1 MKLEALSPLGA
12 QFAPRQIGDV
22 TLAEMRDNGAVLV
35 TATGP
40 LSGDLTRLSK
50 TLAVDLP
57 RVHGA
62 TATDQD
68 RRAIW
73 LTPRS
78 WIVTCAHG
86 DEKLLVDNVALAFPD
101 HTVLASPYSD
111 ALCWLSLD
119 GGGAE
124 DLLRQ
129 GSFLSFSTSG
139 LPVGHAKRTLVA
151 GIPAVVQRRGETAWT
166 IAVERSRAHFFVD
179 WLNSLTHSFGDT

>member
-78 WIVTCAHG
+78 WIVTCAPG